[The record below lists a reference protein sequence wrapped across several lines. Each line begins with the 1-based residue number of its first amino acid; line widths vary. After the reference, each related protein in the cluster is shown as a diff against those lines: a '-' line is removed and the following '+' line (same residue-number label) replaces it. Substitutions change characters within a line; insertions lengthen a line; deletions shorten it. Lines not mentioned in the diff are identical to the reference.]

1 MTCNLGICAQRCGR
15 INLERMAIVEIILL
29 NTFPL
34 IPKAQNYGDKRR
46 NIIAIPKN
54 GYQVASSSQLFAW
67 FMKAKIY
74 KVESCTIYFAL
85 NFPLCCLDYP

>member
-1 MTCNLGICAQRCGR
+1 MRSKVRQNKFGENGYCRNYFIKKTFCH
-15 INLERMAIVEIILL
+15 
-29 NTFPL
+29 TFPV

-46 NIIAIPKN
+46 NIIAISKN

-85 NFPLCCLDYP
+85 NFPLCCPDYP